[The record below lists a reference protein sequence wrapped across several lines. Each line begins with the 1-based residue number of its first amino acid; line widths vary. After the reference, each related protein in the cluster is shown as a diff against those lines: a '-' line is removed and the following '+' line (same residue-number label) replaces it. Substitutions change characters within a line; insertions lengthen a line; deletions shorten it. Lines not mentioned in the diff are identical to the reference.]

1 MTGVSTLGQ
10 ALRQIDNISA
20 QQKLFSQLSTQ
31 MATGKKTQSY
41 AGLNTDALTSLRSR
55 TQLSNIEIFKNNI
68 TRADTRI
75 GLMLTSVE
83 EFQAQSREFSKTQT
97 TMVIQG
103 PHQQG
108 EEVYYDDPLTSVV
121 ETTIVGRTSA
131 LPDNDLKS
139 VMDHASN
146 LYNFLVDL
154 VNTQDGD
161 RYVLAGADSLVKPV
175 NDQGTLDAA
184 ITSLVSD
191 WKNGTI
197 TTDDLINDLKDR
209 TSTAGNPD
217 ALTDTIVGFSPS
229 LTSGNSGDVFIRVSE
244 ETEFKYTALANES
257 GFRDVLVALAFL
269 KNEDLGP
276 IEDVYPDGVYPGV
289 PTEIGAPGANSA
301 EKQEN
306 FYRVYKEL
314 TTMVS
319 QAIDQIDE
327 IRFRLETVRAQMD
340 QTQKSHQNQKTLL
353 LNTITGVEDVDTNE
367 VAVKLTTLKTQLEA
381 SYQVTALTAGLS
393 LINFI

>member
-184 ITSLVSD
+184 ITSLISD
-191 WKNGTI
+191 WKAGTI
-197 TTDDLINDLKDR
+197 TTDDLIQDLKDR
-209 TSTAGNPD
+209 TSTGGNAD

-269 KNEDLGP
+269 KSDDLGP

>member
-1 MTGVSTLGQ
+1 
-10 ALRQIDNISA
+10 
-20 QQKLFSQLSTQ
+20 
-31 MATGKKTQSY
+31 
-41 AGLNTDALTSLRSR
+41 
-55 TQLSNIEIFKNNI
+55 
-68 TRADTRI
+68 
-75 GLMLTSVE
+75 MLTSVE

-184 ITSLVSD
+184 ITSLISD
-191 WKNGTI
+191 WKAGTI
-197 TTDDLINDLKDR
+197 TTDDLIQDLKDR
-209 TSTAGNPD
+209 TSTGGNAD

-301 EKQEN
+301 EKQDN

>member
-197 TTDDLINDLKDR
+197 TTTASGKLR
-209 TSTAGNPD
+209 T
-217 ALTDTIVGFSPS
+217 
-229 LTSGNSGDVFIRVSE
+229 
-244 ETEFKYTALANES
+244 
-257 GFRDVLVALAFL
+257 
-269 KNEDLGP
+269 
-276 IEDVYPDGVYPGV
+276 
-289 PTEIGAPGANSA
+289 
-301 EKQEN
+301 
-306 FYRVYKEL
+306 
-314 TTMVS
+314 
-319 QAIDQIDE
+319 
-327 IRFRLETVRAQMD
+327 
-340 QTQKSHQNQKTLL
+340 
-353 LNTITGVEDVDTNE
+353 
-367 VAVKLTTLKTQLEA
+367 
-381 SYQVTALTAGLS
+381 
-393 LINFI
+393 

>member
-257 GFRDVLVALAFL
+257 GFRNVLVALAFL